1 MNFLS
6 KLQRKYGRYG
16 IPNLMKYII
25 IIRIVGAVLGI
36 ISPYFYPLYLAL
48 DIRQILHGQVWRLV
62 TFLLAPY
69 DFSNIVNILFFFVEI
84 SLYYSIGNALENAW
98 GTFIFNLYIFSGM
111 LFNILAAVVLYLSL
125 GLGYYP
131 VGLEYIYQSMFLAF
145 AVLYPDLQFM
155 LCFAIPIKAKWLAWF
170 YAVILGW
177 DVFSYIKNGIL
188 TGNYI
193 YIAYAVAIVISMGN
207 FLIYFFGMRNAA
219 KFSPKQRK
227 RRNTFKNQVRQS
239 NGIVKH
245 KCAICGRTDEDGENL
260 EFRFCSKCQGNYEY
274 CNEHLFTHEHVK
286 K

>member
-1 MNFLS
+1 
-6 KLQRKYGRYG
+6 
-16 IPNLMKYII
+16 MKYII

-155 LCFAIPIKAKWLAWF
+155 LYFAIPIKAKWLAWF

>member
-1 MNFLS
+1 MKFFS
-6 KLQRKYGRYG
+6 KLQQKYGHYG
-16 IPNLMKYII
+16 IPNLMRYII
-25 IIRIVGAVLGI
+25 VIRVVGAVIGI
-36 ISPYFYPLYLAL
+36 LSPMFYYYYLAL
-48 DIRQILHGQVWRLV
+48 DIGAVLQGEVWRLV

-69 DFSNIVNILFFFVEI
+69 DFGSIIDILFFFIEI
-84 SLYYSIGNALENAW
+84 SLYNSIGNALENTW
-98 GTFIFNLYIFSGM
+98 GTFVFNLYIFSGM
-111 LFNILAAVVLYLSL
+111 LFNILAAVIMYITL
-125 GLGYYP
+125 GWGYYP

-145 AVLYPDLQFM
+145 AVLYPDIQFM
-155 LCFAIPIKAKWLAWF
+155 LYFAIPIKAKWLAWF
-170 YAVILGW
+170 YAAIMGW
-177 DVFSYIKNGIL
+177 DVFSNIKNGIL
-188 TGNYI
+188 TGNHI
-193 YIAYAVAIVISMGN
+193 YTAYAVAIVISMGN

-219 KFSPKQRK
+219 KLSPKQRR